1 MHSAPPPVNP
11 SLAPKPRQSQ
21 GFSLVEV
28 ALALG
33 IVAFAFVSLF
43 GLLPVGLSTFRNAID
58 TTNESRIVQSFVSK
72 VIATDFENLESKVDY
87 ASSQEIVYFDEEG
100 ALVDTSVKPVASK
113 KLLRIYAAKL
123 FVEPPNVPTDTTTF
137 QYSRNVVVVF
147 ANLSSPAAQE
157 FEGNTANLN
166 QLRTYLTKRA
176 GKTNMKVRPVLVS
189 KMDGKPSP
197 ASGK

>member
-43 GLLPVGLSTFRNAID
+43 GLLPVGLTTFRNAID

-72 VIATDFENLESKVDY
+72 VIATDFENLQQKVDY
-87 ASSQEIVYFDEEG
+87 ASTQEISYFDEEG
-100 ALVDTSVKPVASK
+100 LPLDTSLKPVPSK
-113 KLLRIYAAKL
+113 SVNRIYAAKL
-123 FVEPPNVPTDTTTF
+123 FVEPPTVPTDSSSF
-137 QYSRNVVVVF
+137 KYSKNIVVVF
-147 ANLSSPAAQE
+147 ANLSSSAAKE
-157 FEGNTANLN
+157 FEDYTADLNT
-166 QLRTYLTKRA
+166 LRTHLKNTA
-176 GKTNMKVRPVLVS
+176 GKTNLKVRPVLVS
-189 KMDGKPSP
+189 KMDGK
-197 ASGK
+197 